1 METFLSEA
9 PDDDIPP
16 PIIHRKGRRGAL
28 RIRRL
33 PVTFTSDIRRVITR
47 FFNPGGDARIGNII
61 DRVRDLSGGQ
71 VDRSLDDVFL
81 KFRTRHGNIT
91 SVFDENYRTAMVM
104 TGRSDDFSHNRRM
117 LIGAYLTSEYSIES
131 AALFNPSIVAHLNQ
145 RNLPDGAV
153 RFILSLRATGE
164 GHVSSIVFRTG
175 VIFSD
180 QRIQIDPCSLLTRP
194 GRIIPD
200 SKYEKTLFRRK
211 LKDIG
216 VYEEVANLV
225 LDRIPEFFTSAEL
238 EHAISETRA
247 AASEELPID
256 NSLADISWLAYSN
269 YQLEL
274 PKEAKASEIVIF
286 PQTSNE
292 SHGIEDLRM
301 VRFVD
306 DDGTITYY
314 GTCTAFD
321 GYRVLPQL
329 IETQDFLKIGV
340 HTING
345 ACAQN
350 KGMALFPRRIGGHY
364 VMCSRIDGENL
375 YIMVSDIVH
384 FWETAELL
392 QTPRSP
398 WEFVQI
404 GNCGSPLETPEGWL
418 LLTHGVGPMRTYC
431 IGAMLLDL
439 NDPLKVI
446 GCLDEPLITPTEKE
460 RDGYVPNVAYSC
472 GAMIHGG
479 QLYLPFATS
488 DMISRF
494 AMVSLDALLNRLI
507 G

>member
-1 METFLSEA
+1 MSQA
-9 PDDDIPP
+9 VN
-16 PIIHRKGRRGAL
+16 RKGRRGSL
-28 RIRRL
+28 RVRRL

-47 FFNPGGDARIGNII
+47 FFDPGGEA
-61 DRVRDLSGGQ
+61 RVRNVVERVGRLSDGEVDPLLDQ
-71 VDRSLDDVFL
+71 VFV
-81 KFRTRHGNIT
+81 KFRTRHSNIA
-91 SVFDENYRTAMVM
+91 SVLEENYRTAMAM
-104 TGRSDDFSHNRRM
+104 IDLSGDFSRNRRL
-117 LIGAYLTSEYSIES
+117 LIGSYFTTEYAIES
-131 AALFNPSIVAHLNQ
+131 AALFNPSIVPHLNQ
-145 RNLPDGAV
+145 QNLPAGAV

-175 VIFSD
+175 VIYSD
-180 QRIQIDPCSLLTRP
+180 HRIQIDPPSRLTRP
-194 GRIIPD
+194 IHTVPD
-200 SKYEKTLFRRK
+200 KQYDKTLFRRK

-216 VYEEVANLV
+216 VYEGAVDLV
-225 LDRIPEFFTSAEL
+225 LDRLGDSFTMAQL
-238 EHAISETRA
+238 EHAITEAREAAPEKLQLEETLQGIR
-247 AASEELPID
+247 
-256 NSLADISWLAYSN
+256 WLARSN

-274 PKEAKASEIVIF
+274 AREAEASEVVIF

-329 IETQDFLKIGV
+329 IETRDFLKIGV

-345 ACAQN
+345 ARARN

-384 FWETAELL
+384 FWETADLL
-392 QTPRSP
+392 QTPRYP

-431 IGAMLLDL
+431 IGAMLLDF

-446 GCLDEPLITPTEKE
+446 GWLDEPLITPTERE
-460 RDGYVPNVAYSC
+460 RDGYVPNVAYTC
-472 GAMIHGG
+472 GAMIHNGH
-479 QLYLPFATS
+479 LYLPFATS
-488 DMISRF
+488 DMITRF
-494 AMVSLDALLNRLI
+494 AMVSLDRLLERLVK
-507 G
+507 

>member
-1 METFLSEA
+1 M
-9 PDDDIPP
+9 
-16 PIIHRKGRRGAL
+16 
-28 RIRRL
+28 
-33 PVTFTSDIRRVITR
+33 VFTSDIRRVITR
-47 FFNPGGDARIGNII
+47 FFDPGGEARIRKVIE
-61 DRVRDLSGGQ
+61 RVSKLSGAQ
-71 VDRSLDDVFL
+71 VDRLLDEVFL
-81 KFRTRHGNIT
+81 KFRTRHGNIA
-91 SVFDENYRTAMVM
+91 SALEENYRMAMAM
-104 TGRSDDFSHNRRM
+104 IETSDEFSQNRRM
-117 LIGAYLTSEYSIES
+117 LIGSYLTAEYSIES
-131 AALFNPSIVAHLNQ
+131 AAIFNPSIVPHHNQ
-145 RNLPDGAV
+145 RDLPAGAV
-153 RFILSLRATGE
+153 RFIMSLRATGE

-175 VIFSD
+175 VVYSD
-180 QRIQIDPCSLLTRP
+180 HEIQIDPPSRFTNPVRVV
-194 GRIIPD
+194 PD
-200 SKYEKTLFRRK
+200 KQYDKPLFRRK

-216 VYEEVANLV
+216 VYDEVADLV
-225 LDRIPEFFTSAEL
+225 LDRLADSFTSTQL
-238 EHAISETRA
+238 EHAITEVRA
-247 AASEELPID
+247 AASEKLQIET
-256 NSLADISWLAYSN
+256 AFQDIRWLAHSN
-269 YQLEL
+269 YQLKL
-274 PKEAKASEIVIF
+274 SKETDVSEVVIF

-301 VRFVD
+301 VRFVN

-329 IETQDFLKIGV
+329 IETSDFLRIGV

-345 ACAQN
+345 ACVQD

-404 GNCGSPLETPEGWL
+404 GNCGSPLETREGWL

-446 GCLDEPLITPTEKE
+446 GWLDEPLITPTERE
-460 RDGYVPNVAYSC
+460 RDGYVPNVAYTC
-472 GAMIHGG
+472 GAMIHNE

-488 DMISRF
+488 DMITRF
-494 AMVSLDALLNRLI
+494 AMVSLDSLLNRLI
-507 G
+507 S